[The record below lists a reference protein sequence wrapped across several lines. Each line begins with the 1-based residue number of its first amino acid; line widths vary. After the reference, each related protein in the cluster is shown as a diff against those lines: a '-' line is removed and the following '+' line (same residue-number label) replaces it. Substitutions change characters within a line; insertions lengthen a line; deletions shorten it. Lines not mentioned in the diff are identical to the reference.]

1 LNCPKCGR
9 ELREYATY
17 CPSCMTI
24 FQDQTPPEVEEASSK
39 SLYPRPTKLILM
51 TWGLLGVNILYYFVF
66 DYLLINHPRITDSQ
80 FLVGLIIQAMIFLF
94 TIVCSILLT
103 KNKNRTAKRN
113 GIFILSIMIMALI
126 AIGVLIF
133 MYTRYIGQLL

>member
-1 LNCPKCGR
+1 MNCPKCGR